1 MINTVREIID
11 YAGASVLLV
20 ILLIVTKKTWAWWIK
35 IIFIF
40 FWAIITWY
48 FVSVIPAYYYPTE
61 YNSILWVWIRWISTI
76 LWFMS
81 LVYIFEKDII
91 TEVLDRIK
99 NKELPQEQQMVK
111 VMDSEAND

>member
-1 MINTVREIID
+1 
-11 YAGASVLLV
+11 
-20 ILLIVTKKTWAWWIK
+20 
-35 IIFIF
+35 
-40 FWAIITWY
+40 
-48 FVSVIPAYYYPTE
+48 
-61 YNSILWVWIRWISTI
+61 
-76 LWFMS
+76 MS